1 MRYAGNTVRTLLA
14 AGADDDFAYSNIFP
28 ASRKLAQWMVNTP
41 GRSLFLT
48 RTGPSMHLERP
59 RLMARQIV
67 AFLAERPRDT
77 SFIAPL
83 LLAHAGA

>member
-14 AGADDDFAYSNIFP
+14 AGADDDFAYANIFS
-28 ASRKLAQWMVNTP
+28 ATRKLAQWMVNTP

-48 RTGPSMHLERP
+48 RTGHSMHIERP

-67 AFLAERPRDT
+67 DFLAERPHDT
-77 SFIAPL
+77 SFVAPL
-83 LLAHAGA
+83 LLAHTGA